1 MQGLHLHQYHPTIT
15 SQLSSVL
22 LYSQHYTLYFSIFA
36 ANDDYLSPGL
46 CGSFLALI
54 NDFLSLSRIMLL
66 LFNKYEQNRIIQG
79 LFFFKLLQ
87 QGCKFSLKGLFSLL
101 GLNACLLNSMEVCHF
116 LLQNCDFLCC
126 SLHHPSVIHPSMLP
140 GNPRFPLSP
149 LHLHFAVLFFS
160 KSCCELSCSVLLLI
174 SEYPTTFLHFV
185 IKFSKTWVSFPQD
198 GALHCMSLWTGR
210 VFKKYF
216 S

>member
-22 LYSQHYTLYFSIFA
+22 LYSQHYTLYFSSIFA

-126 SLHHPSVIHPSMLP
+126 SLHHPLSSQINYQCDSPQHAPWKPS
-140 GNPRFPLSP
+140 
-149 LHLHFAVLFFS
+149 FS
-160 KSCCELSCSVLLLI
+160 SFSSSLTFCCSLLLQK
-174 SEYPTTFLHFV
+174 L
-185 IKFSKTWVSFPQD
+185 
-198 GALHCMSLWTGR
+198 L
-210 VFKKYF
+210 
-216 S
+216 